1 LEKLNQNHFLAC
13 TLLHLRKYSHR
24 DIEASSANSL
34 PVAEAGGGF
43 LKVKSKPPTGTVT
56 PPKAY
61 AVGGANAGN
70 STGLPQ
76 KIILGGFLVL
86 ESPLTLVAITPPKAN
101 AAR

>member
-1 LEKLNQNHFLAC
+1 LLELVFMKNAPVNGVFNQQFTC
-13 TLLHLRKYSHR
+13 FV
-24 DIEASSANSL
+24 L

-61 AVGGANAGN
+61 AVGRANAGN
-70 STGLPQ
+70 STGLLQ